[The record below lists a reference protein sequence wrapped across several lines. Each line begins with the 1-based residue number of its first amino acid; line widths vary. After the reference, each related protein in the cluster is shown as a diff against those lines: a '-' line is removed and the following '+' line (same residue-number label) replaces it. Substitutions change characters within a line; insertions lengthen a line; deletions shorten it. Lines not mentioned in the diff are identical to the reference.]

1 MKSNFLHEWLEVQEG
16 TKMQKKSG
24 LKEKAMEVR
33 KTILLIGENPDIAL
47 FTALQQ
53 EGYEVVCCESPQ
65 KAWGLVYPLRPHF
78 IIVHL
83 DHPSTKDVAILQ
95 ECRALAEGVPVI
107 AATSGPGYETV
118 MKALEEG
125 AMAFLFLPIK
135 ADAIRKVLDDLEP
148 SIGK

>member
-1 MKSNFLHEWLEVQEG
+1 ME
-16 TKMQKKSG
+16 
-24 LKEKAMEVR
+24 EVR
-33 KTILLIGENPDIAL
+33 KKILLIDDKLDTPLYITLRD
-47 FTALQQ
+47 
-53 EGYEVVCCESPQ
+53 EGYEVIACESPQ

-83 DHPSTKDVAILQ
+83 HHPSTRDVAILQ

-107 AATSGPGYETV
+107 AAASGPGSETV